1 MTRETAPTR
10 ELSLATDGGG
20 GSWWWQ
26 SRRRGSFPSAE
37 RGTIFARWFAVG
49 ETGGR
54 VQVDVAC
61 GLVGVRAP
69 PLPHALSRPPTIF
82 LLYPPRARAR
92 GRIRTRRVASLVLA
106 RRVSSCVALFSSRTD
121 SRRRHSPTCLSSSNG
136 ASAVSV
142 GKRDNKI
149 WWVACGALAFSPCIL
164 PSPSLHDESGSLPS
178 FPLSV
183 FRLSLVR
190 ATARIARPRS
200 WRPTVVAFF
209 PLRSRLSF
217 VWRGWVEWDGR
228 GTRPAEMLPR
238 SDM

>member
-54 VQVDVAC
+54 VQVDVARS
-61 GLVGVRAP
+61 LVGVRAP

-82 LLYPPRARAR
+82 LSYPPRARAR
-92 GRIRTRRVASLVLA
+92 ARANSSATRSLLVLA
-106 RRVSSCVALFSSRTD
+106 RRVSSCVALFSSRAD

-149 WWVACGALAFSPCIL
+149 W
-164 PSPSLHDESGSLPS
+164 
-178 FPLSV
+178 
-183 FRLSLVR
+183 
-190 ATARIARPRS
+190 
-200 WRPTVVAFF
+200 
-209 PLRSRLSF
+209 
-217 VWRGWVEWDGR
+217 
-228 GTRPAEMLPR
+228 
-238 SDM
+238 